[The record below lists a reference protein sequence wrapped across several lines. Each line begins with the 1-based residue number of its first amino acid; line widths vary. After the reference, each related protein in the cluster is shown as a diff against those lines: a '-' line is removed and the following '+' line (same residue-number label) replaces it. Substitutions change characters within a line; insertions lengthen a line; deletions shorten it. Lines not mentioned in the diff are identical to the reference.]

1 MEIVISLMGGLGLFL
16 YGMNL
21 MAEGLQ
27 KSAGTK
33 LKKIIELLTSNLL
46 MGVLV
51 GAGVT
56 AVIQSS
62 SATTVMV
69 VGFVN
74 AGIMSLTQAMGVIM
88 GANIGTTMTAQL
100 VSFDLN
106 GMAPVA
112 IGVGI
117 ILYLFGNKPKIK
129 NMAEILIG
137 FGILFTGM
145 DFMKNAVEPLQEYKG
160 FTDLLVTFGNYPLL
174 GLLLGFGIT
183 AIVQSSS
190 ASMGMLLALASQ
202 GLIPLNAALPILY
215 GQNIGTCVTS
225 LISSI
230 GASRNA
236 RRAAMMHL
244 IFNVLGTVIFLI
256 VLNKPVVSLVT
267 SMNPGNVARQIA
279 NTHTLFNVISVII
292 LLPFTKYIIKLAIKL
307 VPDKE
312 NDLEE
317 EETKIIKYID
327 ARMLETPSIALVN
340 TVKETLRMG
349 DKAKESLKAAMEGIF
364 EHSSAK
370 IEKTF
375 RRERLINELQ
385 KNILH
390 YLLDLSKTSLD
401 EDSREVVDVLFN
413 TVNDIERVGD
423 HAKNI
428 AELVQTALDTDIVF
442 SAQGKAELE
451 DMYNKVIS
459 TYTYA
464 LEAMRTDDVDLACK
478 VIKMEEQVDIM
489 EKSCR
494 ANHMHRLNNNSCSID
509 NGVIYLDIVSNLERV
524 SDHAVN
530 IAQQVIAKRTGN
542 D

>member
-51 GAGVT
+51 GTGVT

-385 KNILH
+385 KSILH